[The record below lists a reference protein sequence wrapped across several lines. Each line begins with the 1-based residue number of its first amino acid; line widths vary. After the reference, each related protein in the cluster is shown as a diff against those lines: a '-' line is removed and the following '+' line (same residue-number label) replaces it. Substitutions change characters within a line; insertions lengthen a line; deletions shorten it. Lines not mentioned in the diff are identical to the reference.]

1 MLDIYEFFEIAMILC
16 FGASWPFNVIK
27 SWKTKTAKGKSLPFL
42 VLILVGYVF
51 GIVSKFINEEYML
64 KLADGDPV
72 KWLLLA
78 SYFFNFTMVSIDFI
92 LYFRNRHYD
101 KLKAAEATKESVEA
115 IEAAVSNMV
124 ESVAGME
131 ETISEIR
138 GVMEEMKAD
147 AAEQLGEPSVSEEAT
162 DTSSENTDEDNSE
175 NSSESQAE

>member
-1 MLDIYEFFEIAMILC
+1 MHEIFEFLMIMC
-16 FGASWPFNVIK
+16 FGASWPFNVVK
-27 SWKTKTAKGKSLPFL
+27 SWKTKTAKGKSLLFL

-51 GIVSKFINEEYML
+51 GIICKFLNDGYMAQLGSKWY
-64 KLADGDPV
+64 V
-72 KWLLLA
+72 LA